1 MRLAPPSAFPLI
13 LLLLLV
19 SLLPA
24 QQRVSIEERKRLPGR
39 FGTYNK
45 DRTKKLYS
53 KSMDIF
59 MLDIR
64 GKREMQLTSTS
75 TPESNP
81 RFTFDEQK
89 IVFERAG
96 NLFYYAAGLKGALL
110 ICHGMVDENVH
121 FQDAVR
127 LAQRLIELKKEN
139 WELAVFPVEDHGF
152 KEATSWMDEY
162 KRILKL
168 FETNLGNR

>member
-1 MRLAPPSAFPLI
+1 M
-13 LLLLLV
+13 
-19 SLLPA
+19 
-24 QQRVSIEERKRLPGR
+24 SIEERKRLPGR

-96 NLFYYAAGLKGALL
+96 NLFYYASGLKGALL